1 MTEAPKLTPARRDD
15 LIASIAFILSKKSTR
30 RSSVGTTERIVAEKL
45 IDELTAA
52 NYVICN
58 GPPAEGGAAL
68 ARGANGD

>member
-1 MTEAPKLTPARRDD
+1 MTNTAKLRPARRDD

-30 RSSVGTTERIVAEKL
+30 RSSLGTTERIVAEKL
-45 IDELTAA
+45 IDELETA

-68 ARGANGD
+68 ASGAKDD